1 VATTR
6 WSSSSI
12 IQAYANNGFSHE
24 RLDDV
29 LTLYADKT
37 GFAPK
42 AILIDGF
49 DWERGTIVERAAE
62 IKRYLKQSEGSN
74 FLSDR
79 RGAEEK
85 RHSKAPMVT

>member
-1 VATTR
+1 V
-6 WSSSSI
+6 
-12 IQAYANNGFSHE
+12 SH
-24 RLDDV
+24 R
-29 LTLYADKT
+29 
-37 GFAPK
+37 
-42 AILIDGF
+42 ILA
-49 DWERGTIVERAAE
+49 ERAAE